1 MAEVVF
7 YLNRE
12 AAPRRAREA
21 DDISVLEYLRARGLT
36 GTKEGCASGDCG
48 ACTVVAA
55 EAGADG
61 TPQFRAFNSCIAMMP
76 AVHGKWLVTVEG
88 LKQNGKAHAVQKAM
102 VKAHAS
108 QCGFCTPGFVMSMF
122 AFGKSRAG
130 AGSLREQT
138 TAAIS
143 GNLCRCTGYRPIVA
157 AAMSVAKSGCG
168 KDGYD
173 DDAAR
178 KKLNELRRIAKQQT
192 AAQISQ
198 DILRRPQ
205 TPILAGGTDLALKV
219 TQQLQSIPQMIS
231 LCNTRELAQIK
242 TLRGGWRIGAAANWE
257 SIARELGGALPSMA
271 QMLERFGSPQI
282 RYQAT
287 IGGNIANA
295 SPVADG
301 PPPFIALGASVTL
314 RRGGQ
319 TRQMPLEK
327 FFRAYKKTAL
337 RKGEWIESVFVPKPS
352 ARDVFRVYKIS
363 KRREDDISSLLLA
376 LCLRRGGG
384 GRIVAASIAAGGMA
398 AIPKR
403 APRTERALIGKQW
416 TAQTFANAARE
427 LKKDYKPISDMR
439 ASAQYRNRA
448 AANLLM
454 RFAEETTQ

>member
-12 AAPRRAREA
+12 SAPRRAREA
-21 DDISVLEYLRARGLT
+21 DDMSVLEYLRARGLT

-55 EAGADG
+55 EADAGG

-88 LKQNGKAHAVQKAM
+88 LQQNGKAHAVQKAM

-108 QCGFCTPGFVMSMF
+108 QCGFCTPGFVMSLF
-122 AFGKSRAG
+122 AFCKSG
-130 AGSLREQT
+130 ARGGLREKAT
-138 TAAIS
+138 TAIS
-143 GNLCRCTGYRPIVA
+143 GNLCRCTGYRPIID
-157 AAMSVAKSGCG
+157 AAMSAAKTGGG

-173 DDAAR
+173 DAAAR
-178 KKLNELRRIAKQQT
+178 KKLNELRRIVKQQT

-205 TPILAGGTDLALKV
+205 TPIIAGGTDLALKV
-219 TQQLQSIPQMIS
+219 TQQLQSIPQMIP
-231 LCNTRELAQIK
+231 LCNARELAQIK
-242 TLRGGWRIGAAANWE
+242 TMRNGWQIGAAANWE
-257 SIARELGGALPSMA
+257 NVARELGGALPSLA

-301 PPPFIALGASVTL
+301 PPPLIALGASVTL
-314 RRGGQ
+314 RRGEQ
-319 TRQMPLEK
+319 TRQMPLGK

-427 LKKDYKPISDMR
+427 LKKDYKPVSDMR
-439 ASAQYRNRA
+439 ASAQYRSRA